1 MKTLCILLLSLSVS
15 LCTVAQDEL
24 TADHAL
30 LKTFYVEEHD
40 PVYKIKPAI
49 DIPVTAV
56 GAGWTLYAFSNI
68 YNRDRSSVEQI
79 NALNPDNINGFDRW
93 AYKVY
98 SEKAAKAS
106 DYFLYGAMP
115 LPLFLLFDKSIRSD
129 FGKISLLYLEAMAVT
144 GTLYSTAA
152 ISANRYRPYAY
163 NPEAPM
169 GLRQGGGAKN
179 SFFAGHVA
187 LVGTSTFFIAKVF
200 SDYHPTSGLRP
211 VLWTA
216 AAVAT
221 GMTGY
226 LRHRGGRHF
235 PSDILTGA
243 AVGTLSGIL
252 IPQFHKIKLIK
263 NQNMT
268 LLPYMG
274 DGSRGIAM
282 IYRLG

>member
-1 MKTLCILLLSLSVS
+1 MKYLSVLLLSFSISLYSLGQEILS
-15 LCTVAQDEL
+15 AE
-24 TADHAL
+24 HAL
-30 LKTFYVEEHD
+30 LKTIVTQDHT

-49 DIPVTAV
+49 DVPVTV
-56 GAGWTLYAFSNI
+56 LGGGWTLYAFSQI
-68 YNRDRSSVEQI
+68 YNREHSTVAQI

-98 SEKAAKAS
+98 SEKAATAS

-129 FGKISLLYLEAMAVT
+129 FGKISVLYLEAMAVT

-169 GLRQGGGAKN
+169 SLRQGGGAKN

-200 SDYHPTSGLRP
+200 SDYHPDSKLRP

-221 GMTGY
+221 GMAGY

-263 NQNMT
+263 NENVT
-268 LLPYMG
+268 LLPFIG
-274 DGSRGIAM
+274 SSRGLAM
-282 IYRLG
+282 IYRL